1 MLSLMIRELL
11 CNMMELRPVRRTR
24 RTLKTIQVMEA
35 RTLLAGG
42 LDQGPSAP
50 PAIIHTKSDA
60 ANAPI
65 LPATTQARQSLNGA
79 GLQFNFVAGNSVPQ
93 QVKDGFAAAGK
104 LWSDLFTDDIMVNI
118 TIDFE
123 PLGAGIL
130 GSALSYSE
138 SVEYSTFR
146 NSLITDAKST
156 SDTTA
161 TANLS
166 TAQTL
171 SLYTSS
177 YTSGVPGTPMIDNN
191 NTNNNRI
198 LDLNTANSKAI
209 GFRTPGNT
217 AVDAEISFSSNF
229 SWDFDRSNG
238 IDSNAYD
245 FVGVAA
251 HEIGHALGFV
261 SGADAVDA
269 TTGAVPSINKQSLD
283 QFRVVTGLDLFRVST
298 ASIANGTDLD
308 LRADTTTKYFSIDGG
323 TTLLTTFSTGVTNGD
338 GRQASHW
345 KDSLGIGIMD
355 PTLATGELPAITE
368 LDVLAFDVIGWDVRS
383 TSGTNNAPVLDDQT
397 LPSLNENVAN
407 GTIVGTVVAT
417 DADAN
422 QTLTFSIIDGN
433 TGNAF
438 AIDSSTGQIRVS
450 NRLAVDYETNPVFQL
465 TVQVR
470 DSGLPSKSDTGIVTI
485 NINDQNDLDF
495 GDLPDTFGTNMASNG
510 ARHQTVT
517 GLLLGTGVTNEF
529 DGQPNTTASLDS
541 DDGVTLPSTLTPG
554 TNARLGVRASQAG
567 RLDVFID
574 FNGNGVFESNERTT
588 PVGGLVINAGSN
600 AVTVGIPSGAS
611 HGQRG
616 ARFRLSSI
624 GGLDATGLAPD
635 GEVEDYIVT
644 LGAAGPANDYG
655 DLPDTFG
662 TILASDGARH
672 QTGSG
677 LLLGTGVTSE
687 TDGKPGTAAN
697 LDNDDGVLY
706 PAAFVLGN
714 SALLKVRAS
723 RAGKLDAFI
732 DFNGNGVFDSNER
745 VTPEGGLALVPGV
758 NSVTVNIP
766 ASAVVGQRGARFRL
780 STAGGLEA
788 TGPAAD
794 GEVEDYLI
802 RLTSSGPTFDFG
814 DLPDTF
820 GTLLS
825 SNGPR
830 HQLGSGLTLGYGV
843 TTDAGGQ
850 PNASANSDV
859 DDGVKLPDFMTPGA
873 ITQIEVTASK
883 AGNLDAFIDFN
894 ANGKFDD
901 DERVTPAGGQ
911 ALTAGVNIV
920 SLTVPA
926 NASIGQLGARFR
938 ISTVG
943 GLSALGSAIDGE
955 VEDYF
960 VRVAQSDFGD
970 LPDTFGTTLA
980 KDGAR
985 HLTGTGLYLGAGV
998 TGDLNGLP
1006 SAPANRDRDD
1016 GVTFSSTLI
1025 AGIGARL
1032 NVVASQAGKLDA
1044 FIDFNGNGVFDL
1056 NERVTPVGGLVLT
1069 AGINSVYV
1077 EIPATAVAGARAA
1090 RFRLS
1095 SAGGL
1100 SANGAAANGEVEDYL
1115 LNVVSLGQD
1124 TIQLLPDPENL
1135 GQRLIYINGTSGNDT
1150 ISVAK
1155 TNLGFTV
1162 RMNNKVSPNLDATS
1176 RILVYGGDGHDKIT
1190 LPASISISA
1199 IVDGGK
1205 GNDSIWGG
1213 NGADVLRGGDGNDVI
1228 YARGGSDIVYGGK
1241 GNDTI
1246 IGDAKSHLMFG
1257 EDDND
1262 KITGHGVLVG
1272 GAGSDTL
1279 VATGSRNVLIGGVDA
1294 DQLTAAL
1301 GGDLLIGG
1309 TTNFDANITALKAIL
1324 AEWSAALAVN
1334 TRIAHLTGS
1343 LSGGL
1348 NGSFYLVS
1356 DAVRP
1361 GTVHDDLAID
1371 TFTNTF
1377 AEDWL
1382 FVFPGDRRT
1391 RQVGIVNHS

>member
-1 MLSLMIRELL
+1 
-11 CNMMELRPVRRTR
+11 ME
-24 RTLKTIQVMEA
+24 I
-35 RTLLAGG
+35 RTLLAASV
-42 LDQGPSAP
+42 GPNSTTTP
-50 PAIIHTKSDA
+50 TIQHYKVDA
-60 ANAPI
+60 ADAPQV
-65 LPATTQARQSLNGA
+65 PNSRTTLRQNLNGN
-79 GLQFNFVAGNSVPQ
+79 GLQFNFVTTGTVPQ
-93 QVKDGFAAAGK
+93 QVIDGFVAAGK
-104 LWSDLFTDDIMVNI
+104 LWSDFLSDDIVVNVQI
-118 TIDFE
+118 GYSA
-123 PLGAGIL
+123 LGPGIL
-130 GSALSYSE
+130 GQTGSTSESISYS
-138 SVEYSTFR
+138 SFR
-146 NSLITDAKST
+146 SNLTADSKST
-156 SDTTA
+156 DDA
-161 TANLS
+161 TAVSHLPAGPS
-166 TAQTL
+166 L

-177 YTSGVPGTPMIDNN
+177 YTSGTPGNPVVDNN
-191 NTNNNRI
+191 NTENNNF
-198 LDLNTANSKAI
+198 LDLNTALSKAV
-209 GFRTPGNT
+209 GLRAAGNST
-217 AVDAEISFSSNF
+217 FDAQMTFSSDF
-229 SWDFDRSNG
+229 TWDFDRSDG
-238 IDSNAYD
+238 IAPNAFD

-261 SGADAVDA
+261 SGADWVDYSTGFGPVRQNLDSAAVA
-269 TTGAVPSINKQSLD
+269 S
-283 QFRVVTGLDLFRVST
+283 GLDLFRFS
-298 ASIANGTDLD
+298 ASSISNGTNLD
-308 LRADTTTKYFSIDGG
+308 IRADSATKFFSIDGG
-323 TTLLTTFSTGVTNGD
+323 TTRLTTFSTGSYNGD

-345 KDSLGIGIMD
+345 KDDLGIGIMD
-355 PTLATGELPAITE
+355 PTLDFGELPVITA
-368 LDVLAFDVIGWDVRS
+368 LDIKAFDVMGWDIR
-383 TSGTNNAPVLDDQT
+383 TDSGSNTAPVMDDQN
-397 LPSLNENVAN
+397 LPNLNENVAN
-407 GTIVGTVVAT
+407 GTIVGTVVASDV
-417 DADAN
+417 DAG
-422 QTLTFSIIDGN
+422 QRLTYAIVDGN

-438 AIDSSTGQIRVS
+438 AINPTTGQITVR

-465 TVQVR
+465 TVQVT
-470 DSGLPSKSDTGIVTI
+470 DNGSPAKFDTGFVTI

-495 GDLPDTFGTNMASNG
+495 GDLPDTFGTNLASNG

-517 GLLLGTGVTNEF
+517 GLFLGAGFTNEY

-541 DDGVTLPSTLTPG
+541 DDGVTLPSVLTPG
-554 TNARLGVRASQAG
+554 TNAQLIARASQAG

-574 FNGNGVFESNERTT
+574 FNGNGVFESTERTT
-588 PVGGLVINAGSN
+588 PVGGLLINAGSN
-600 AVTVGIPSGAS
+600 VVTVSVPSTAS
-611 HGQRG
+611 LGQRG
-616 ARFRLSSI
+616 ARFRLSST
-624 GGLDATGLAPD
+624 GGLDATGMAPD
-635 GEVEDYIVT
+635 GEVEDYFVT
-644 LGAAGPANDYG
+644 LGAAGPAYDYG

-662 TILASDGARH
+662 TILVSSGARH
-672 QTGSG
+672 KTGGG

-706 PAAFVLGN
+706 PAGFVLGN

-732 DFNGNGVFDSNER
+732 DFNSNGVFDANER
-745 VTPEGGLALVPGV
+745 VTPEGGQALVPGI
-758 NSVTVNIP
+758 NSVTVNVP

-780 STAGGLEA
+780 STAGGLAA
-788 TGPAAD
+788 TGPAED
-794 GEVEDYLI
+794 GEVEDYLF
-802 RLTSSGPTFDFG
+802 RLTSSGPTYDYG

-820 GTLLS
+820 GTLLA

-850 PNASANSDV
+850 PNASANSDT
-859 DDGVKLPDFMTPGA
+859 DDGVKLPDSMTPGA
-873 ITQIEVTASK
+873 IAQIEVTASK
-883 AGNLDAFIDFN
+883 AGKLDAFIDFN
-894 ANGKFDD
+894 GNGKFDA
-901 DERVTPAGGQ
+901 DERVTPVGGQ
-911 ALTAGVNIV
+911 ALTAGTNIV
-920 SLTVPA
+920 SLTVPT
-926 NASIGQLGARFR
+926 NASTGQLGARFR

-943 GLSALGSAIDGE
+943 GLDAQGSAIDGE

-960 VRVAQSDFGD
+960 VRVALNDFGD

-980 KDGAR
+980 QDGAR

-998 TGDLNGLP
+998 TSDLNGLP

-1032 NVVASQAGKLDA
+1032 SVVASQAGKLDA
-1044 FIDFNGNGVFDL
+1044 FIDFNGNGVFDSD
-1056 NERVTPVGGLVLT
+1056 ERVTPIGGLALA
-1069 AGINSVYV
+1069 AGTNSVYV
-1077 EIPATAVAGARAA
+1077 EVPVTAVAGARAA

-1100 SANGAAANGEVEDYL
+1100 SANGAAADGEVEDYL
-1115 LNVVSLGQD
+1115 LNVVSPGQD
-1124 TIQLLPDPENL
+1124 TIQLLPDPETP

-1150 ISVAK
+1150 ISVEK

-1162 RMNNKVSPNLDATS
+1162 RLNNKVSPNLDATS

-1190 LPASISISA
+1190 LPTSISLSA
-1199 IVDGGK
+1199 IVDGGL

-1246 IGDAKSHLMFG
+1246 IGDAKSHLLFG
-1257 EDDND
+1257 EEGND

-1272 GAGSDTL
+1272 GAGTDTL
-1279 VATGSRNVLIGGVDA
+1279 VATGSRNVLIGGDGV

-1309 TTNFDANITALKAIL
+1309 TTNFDTNSSALQAIL
-1324 AEWSAALAVN
+1324 AEWSAAIAVN

-1343 LSGGL
+1343 LAGGL
-1348 NGSFYLVS
+1348 NGSFFLVS

-1377 AEDWL
+1377 AQDWL

-1391 RQVGIVNHS
+1391 RLVGIVNHS